1 MLCVASKQRQV
12 TPLAM
17 VQSLFYYFQSQPTT
31 KETLTMARIPY
42 ADLTNPE
49 AKPLVERIVAERGGV
64 LHLYQMLLH
73 SPPVASGWLNY
84 LTAIRQQS
92 TLPGGLRELV
102 IMRIAVLNGAP
113 YEAEQHAPIAL
124 REGVSQVQ
132 LDDLDNWQQSKSYDA
147 TQRAVLA
154 YTDAMTK
161 DIHVS
166 PEVFAAVKAVM
177 TDRLLVE
184 LTATVGAYNMVSRF
198 FEALQIHSH
207 DQR

>member
-1 MLCVASKQRQV
+1 
-12 TPLAM
+12 
-17 VQSLFYYFQSQPTT
+17 
-31 KETLTMARIPY
+31 MARIPY

-49 AKPLVERIVAERGGV
+49 AKPIVDRIVAERGSV
-64 LHLYQMLLH
+64 LHLYQMLLN
-73 SPPVASGWLNY
+73 SPPIASGWLNY
-84 LTAIRQQS
+84 LTAVRQHS
-92 TLPGGLRELV
+92 TLPAALRELV
-102 IMRIAVLNGAP
+102 IMRVAVINGAP

-124 REGVSQVQ
+124 REGVSQAQ
-132 LDDLDNWQQSKSYDA
+132 LDDLNQWESSTKFDA

-161 DIHVS
+161 NIQVS
-166 PEVFAAVKAVM
+166 PEIFAAVKAQL

-198 FEALQIHSH
+198 LEALQIHSH

>member
-1 MLCVASKQRQV
+1 
-12 TPLAM
+12 
-17 VQSLFYYFQSQPTT
+17 
-31 KETLTMARIPY
+31 MARIPY

-132 LDDLDNWQQSKSYDA
+132 LDDLDQWQQSKNYDA

-198 FEALQIHSH
+198 LEALQIHSH

>member
-1 MLCVASKQRQV
+1 
-12 TPLAM
+12 
-17 VQSLFYYFQSQPTT
+17 
-31 KETLTMARIPY
+31 MARIPY
-42 ADLTNPE
+42 ADLNNPE

-84 LTAIRQQS
+84 LTAVRQQS
-92 TLPGGLRELV
+92 TLSGALRELV
-102 IMRIAVLNGAP
+102 IMRIAILNGAP

-124 REGVSQVQ
+124 KEGVTQAQ
-132 LDDLDNWQQSKSYDA
+132 LDELATWQDSTLFDA
-147 TQRAVLA
+147 IQRAVLG
-154 YTDAMTK
+154 YTDAMTR

-166 PEVFAAVKAVM
+166 PEIFAAVKAVM

-198 FEALQIHSH
+198 LEALQIHSH
-207 DQR
+207 DPR